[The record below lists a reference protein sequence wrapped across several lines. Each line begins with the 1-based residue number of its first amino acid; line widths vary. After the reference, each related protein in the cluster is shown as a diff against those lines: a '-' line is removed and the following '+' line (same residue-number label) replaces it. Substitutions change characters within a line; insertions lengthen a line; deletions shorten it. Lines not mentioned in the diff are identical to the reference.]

1 MTGTKRHTW
10 PSLAILCTALCLP
23 TLVGC
28 QTHIAGQTLPSPHY
42 LRDDIEYYS
51 RGPEF
56 KLYRQAQALEEY
68 NASLKEDGTSAPGT
82 ARP

>member
-1 MTGTKRHTW
+1 MTGIKLMNSPRM
-10 PSLAILCTALCLP
+10 LLLLGLMAVP

-28 QTHIAGQTLPSPHY
+28 QTNIAGQTLPSAYY
-42 LRDDIEYYS
+42 LRDDIQYFE

-68 NASLKEDGTSAPGT
+68 KASQAGAETGAGQY
-82 ARP
+82 